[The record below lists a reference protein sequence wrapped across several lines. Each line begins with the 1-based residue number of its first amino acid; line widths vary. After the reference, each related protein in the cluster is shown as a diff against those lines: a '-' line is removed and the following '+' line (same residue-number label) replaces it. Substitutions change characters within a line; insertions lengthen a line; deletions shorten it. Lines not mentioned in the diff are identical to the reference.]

1 MPHWKPHFLRLL
13 ALLQRY
19 PGLIA
24 AFGFCSGVASFILVD
39 RQEGVG
45 RVIAVLMLL
54 SWTWLLLEGLLT
66 RSAARWLG
74 LEIPPTLLRYL
85 TQLIHQESLFF
96 VLPFFFITTAWNS
109 GQLVFTSLLG
119 AAALLAIIDPLYYKW
134 LAARRWLY
142 LSYHTLTLFA
152 VLLTALPLLLQ
163 QTTAE
168 SYRLALGIALLL
180 AVPSLASSLLL
191 QEWRRW
197 LAMFGLLAA
206 LGLGG
211 WLARP
216 WIPPATLWL
225 TDVAV
230 SAELQ
235 QRTPGRSL
243 QQVSVQQ
250 LRSEGLYAYTAISA
264 PRGLN
269 ERIYHVWRH
278 QGVEVDRIAL
288 DINGGRKGGYRSWT
302 HKRNFPET
310 VVGNWQVQVVTET
323 GQQIGVLRFKV
334 VE

>member
-1 MPHWKPHFLRLL
+1 MPHWKSHFLRLL

-74 LEIPPTLLRYL
+74 LELPPKLLHYL

-191 QEWRRW
+191 HDWRRW
-197 LAMFGLLAA
+197 LAMFGLLAT
-206 LGLGG
+206 LGIGG